1 MLRSWYLH
9 LPPFRST
16 RHRNHGEKY
25 RFPLSTPGTSSRS
38 TSEYVL
44 ITRAN
49 VSRPVTPSFSLE
61 RIGSQVAEWQRNN
74 IVNDIIWQ
82 APSGALKRATL
93 CRRNHCYGK
102 CPPRND
108 TSRNL
113 NDIVQSRQSLHSTIY
128 VYVYVCYAWPLCVW
142 VCVSLSSSLRPLSR
156 ERRGYTPTRF
166 DHQASFRRWKS
177 RYMAPFIS
185 QSSRHSHL
193 DELRCAWS
201 MWFYFYDESIRPGKV
216 RNLTFGTN
224 PRIHFREVVTV
235 ADCTSW

>member
-9 LPPFRST
+9 LPPFCST

-38 TSEYVL
+38 TGEYVL

-74 IVNDIIWQ
+74 VVNDIIWQ
-82 APSGALKRATL
+82 APSGALNRATL
-93 CRRNHCYGK
+93 CHRNHCYGK

-128 VYVYVCYAWPLCVW
+128 VYVYVCYAWPPC
-142 VCVSLSSSLRPLSR
+142 VCVCVVIVVITAIIARATRIHPYELSTIRL
-156 ERRGYTPTRF
+156 RF
-166 DHQASFRRWKS
+166 D
-177 RYMAPFIS
+177 
-185 QSSRHSHL
+185 
-193 DELRCAWS
+193 DENRVIFHPLLANRAV
-201 MWFYFYDESIRPGKV
+201 IR
-216 RNLTFGTN
+216 
-224 PRIHFREVVTV
+224 I
-235 ADCTSW
+235 